1 MTARVRDLE
10 REKRA
15 LAGRLAAADEEEEA
29 PGLVARA
36 STLIQD
42 DLGLGF
48 GWMGLYFTAAVALWQ
63 GRTPGKRL
71 LGIRI
76 VRLNGKPIGWWAA
89 FERFGGYAAGV
100 ATGLLGFAQ
109 IFWDK
114 NRQAIHDK
122 ISETAVV
129 RG

>member
-1 MTARVRDLE
+1 
-10 REKRA
+10 
-15 LAGRLAAADEEEEA
+15 
-29 PGLVARA
+29 
-36 STLIQD
+36 
-42 DLGLGF
+42 
-48 GWMGLYFTAAVALWQ
+48 MGLYFTATVALWQ

-71 LGIRI
+71 LHIRV

-122 ISETAVV
+122 IAETAVV
-129 RG
+129 RD